1 MEIAHQPTKKSKL
14 TLYILIAMVLG
25 IVAGYYINQNAAG
38 NKISYS
44 PAKDYTGK
52 DSFGLSI
59 SGSQYFQ
66 KVLVVKDSASYRNLK
81 DSIPKGTWL
90 VVSNTNKSY
99 IPAELTENRKIDRVS
114 AAPSHGTVSI
124 VALNEIADFL
134 KLLTTIFLR
143 MVQMIIAP
151 IVFAT
156 LVVGIAKLGDMKTV
170 GRVGGKA
177 MLWFIT
183 ASLVSL
189 GLGLLLVNIFK
200 PGVGV
205 DINST
210 DMAAVNDL
218 LEKSKGFSLQKFVE
232 HVVPKSVVEAMATNE
247 ILQLVVFSVFF
258 GIALTA
264 IGKKGEPIVNA
275 LDSLAHV
282 VLKMVTYVMYLAPL
296 GVFGAMAAAIAKNG
310 LGILVTF
317 GFYVGEFYLGLAILW
332 AVLLLVGYLFL
343 KHRLR
348 ILLRRIATPMSI
360 AFSTASSEAVY
371 PKLVEEM
378 ERFGCNNKIVSFV
391 LPLGYSFNLDGSMMY
406 MTFASM
412 FIAQAFG
419 ITSLTGDV
427 GQQVLMLLVF
437 LITSKGI
444 AGVPRA
450 SLVVVLATGA
460 MFGLPPEGV
469 GLILAIDVFC
479 DMGRTM
485 TNVLGNALATA
496 AVAKWEGQLE
506 TP

>member
-1 MEIAHQPTKKSKL
+1 MEITHQTPKKSRL
-14 TLYILIAMVLG
+14 TLYILIAMVVG
-25 IVAGYYINQNAAG
+25 ILVGYYVHENYG
-38 NKISYS
+38 V
-44 PAKDYTGK
+44 DT
-52 DSFGLSI
+52 
-59 SGSQYFQ
+59 
-66 KVLVVKDSASYRNLK
+66 VKTFSDN
-81 DSIPKGTWL
+81 
-90 VVSNTNKSY
+90 V
-99 IPAELTENRKIDRVS
+99 
-114 AAPSHGTVSI
+114 
-124 VALNEIADFL
+124 

-177 MLWFIT
+177 MIWFIS
-183 ASLVSL
+183 ASLISLSL
-189 GLGLLLVNIFK
+189 GLMLVNIFK

-205 DINST
+205 DITNT

-232 HVVPKSVVEAMATNE
+232 HVVPKSVIEAMATNE

-258 GIALTA
+258 GVALTA
-264 IGKKGEPIVNA
+264 IGKKGEPVIHA
-275 LDSLAHV
+275 LDSIAHV
-282 VLKMVTYVMYLAPL
+282 VLKMVTYVMYMAPL

-317 GFYVGEFYLGLAILW
+317 GKYVGEFYLGLAILW
-332 AVLLLVGYLFL
+332 LLLLFIGYLFL
-343 KHRLR
+343 KKRLPT
-348 ILLRRIATPMSI
+348 LLRRIASPMSI

-412 FIAQAFG
+412 FIAQAFN
-419 ITSLTGDV
+419 ITSITGDV
-427 GQQVLMLLVF
+427 SQQIIMLLVF

-496 AVAKWEGQLE
+496 AVSKWEGQLDN
-506 TP
+506 P

>member
-1 MEIAHQPTKKSKL
+1 MEIVPQPAKKSRL

-25 IVAGYYINQNAAG
+25 IAVGAYI
-38 NKISYS
+38 
-44 PAKDYTGK
+44 
-52 DSFGLSI
+52 
-59 SGSQYFQ
+59 
-66 KVLVVKDSASYRNLK
+66 
-81 DSIPKGTWL
+81 
-90 VVSNTNKSY
+90 NKSY
-99 IPAELTENRKIDRVS
+99 PATTIK
-114 AAPSHGTVSI
+114 AF
-124 VALNEIADFL
+124 ADNI
-134 KLLTTIFLR
+134 KLLTTVFLR

-177 MLWFIT
+177 MLWFIS

-189 GLGLLLVNIFK
+189 SLGLILVTVFE
-200 PGVGV
+200 PGVGA
-205 DINST
+205 DITHT
-210 DMAAVNDL
+210 DMTSVKDL
-218 LEKSKGFSLQKFVE
+218 MEKSQGFSLQKFVE
-232 HVVPKSVVEAMATNE
+232 HVVPRSVIEAMATNE

-258 GIALTA
+258 GVAITA
-264 IGKKGEPIVNA
+264 VGKKGEPIVNA

-296 GVFGAMAAAIAKNG
+296 GVFGAMSAAIAKNG
-310 LGILVTF
+310 LGILITF
-317 GFYVGEFYLGLAILW
+317 GKYVGEFYLGLGILW
-332 AVLLLVGYLFL
+332 LLLLFVGYLFL
-343 KHRLR
+343 KKRLVV
-348 ILLRRIATPMSI
+348 LLKRIAGPMSI

-412 FIAQAFG
+412 FIAQAFN
-419 ITSLTGDV
+419 ITSITGDIS
-427 GQQVLMLLVF
+427 QQIIMLLVF
-437 LITSKGI
+437 LVTSKGI

-460 MFGLPPEGV
+460 MFGIPPEGV

-496 AVAKWEGQLE
+496 AVSKWEGQLE
-506 TP
+506 HS

>member
-1 MEIAHQPTKKSKL
+1 MEITQQPTKKSKL
-14 TLYILIAMVLG
+14 TLYIIIAMILG
-25 IVAGYYINQNAAG
+25 IVVGY
-38 NKISYS
+38 
-44 PAKDYTGK
+44 
-52 DSFGLSI
+52 F
-59 SGSQYFQ
+59 
-66 KVLVVKDSASYRNLK
+66 VNLNY
-81 DSIPKGTWL
+81 D
-90 VVSNTNKSY
+90 
-99 IPAELTENRKIDRVS
+99 
-114 AAPSHGTVSI
+114 
-124 VALNEIADFL
+124 ADTKKAFADNI

-151 IVFAT
+151 IVFST

-189 GLGLLLVNIFK
+189 GLGLVLVNIFQ
-200 PGVGV
+200 PGVGAN
-205 DINST
+205 IANT
-210 DMAAVNDL
+210 DMTAVSDL
-218 LEKSKGFSLQKFVE
+218 MEKSKGFSLAKFVE
-232 HVVPKSVVEAMATNE
+232 HVVPRSVIEAMATNE
-247 ILQLVVFSVFF
+247 ILQLVIFSVLF
-258 GIALTA
+258 GVALTA
-264 IGKKGEPIVNA
+264 VGKKGEPIITA
-275 LDSLAHV
+275 LDAIAHV
-282 VLKMVTYVMYLAPL
+282 VLKMVTYVMYVAPL

-310 LGILVTF
+310 IGILGTF
-317 GFYVGEFYLGLAILW
+317 GKYIGEFYFGLLILW
-332 AVLLLVGYLFL
+332 LVLLLVGYLIL
-343 KHRLR
+343 KNRLPV
-348 ILLRRIATPMSI
+348 LLKRIASPMSI

-412 FIAQAFG
+412 FIAQAFN
-419 ITSLTGDV
+419 ITAITGDV
-427 GQQVLMLLVF
+427 WQQVLMLLVF

-460 MFGLPPEGV
+460 LFGIPPEGV

-496 AVAKWEGQLE
+496 AVSKWEGALE
-506 TP
+506 HG

>member
-1 MEIAHQPTKKSKL
+1 MEITHQPPKKSRL
-14 TLYILIAMVLG
+14 TLYILIAMVVG
-25 IVAGYYINQNAAG
+25 ILVGYYVHENYAA
-38 NKISYS
+38 
-44 PAKDYTGK
+44 DT
-52 DSFGLSI
+52 
-59 SGSQYFQ
+59 
-66 KVLVVKDSASYRNLK
+66 VKTFS
-81 DSIPKGTWL
+81 
-90 VVSNTNKSY
+90 
-99 IPAELTENRKIDRVS
+99 ENV
-114 AAPSHGTVSI
+114 
-124 VALNEIADFL
+124 

-177 MLWFIT
+177 MIWFIS

-189 GLGLLLVNIFK
+189 SLGLILVNIFK

-205 DINST
+205 DITNT

-264 IGKKGEPIVNA
+264 IGKKGEPVINA
-275 LDSLAHV
+275 LDSIAHV
-282 VLKMVTYVMYLAPL
+282 VLKMVTYVMYMAPL

-317 GFYVGEFYLGLAILW
+317 GKYVGEFYLGLAILW
-332 AVLLLVGYLFL
+332 LLLLFIGYLFL
-343 KHRLR
+343 KKRLPT
-348 ILLRRIATPMSI
+348 LLRRIASPMSI

-412 FIAQAFG
+412 FIAQAFN
-419 ITSLTGDV
+419 ITSITGDV
-427 GQQVLMLLVF
+427 SQQIVMLLVF
-437 LITSKGI
+437 LVTSKGI

-496 AVAKWEGQLE
+496 AVSKWEGQLDN
-506 TP
+506 P

>member
-1 MEIAHQPTKKSKL
+1 MEITQQPQKKSRL
-14 TLYILIAMVLG
+14 TLYIIIAMILG
-25 IVAGYYINQNAAG
+25 IIAGYYVFNNYEA
-38 NKISYS
+38 
-44 PAKDYTGK
+44 DT
-52 DSFGLSI
+52 
-59 SGSQYFQ
+59 
-66 KVLVVKDSASYRNLK
+66 
-81 DSIPKGTWL
+81 
-90 VVSNTNKSY
+90 
-99 IPAELTENRKIDRVS
+99 RK
-114 AAPSHGTVSI
+114 TF
-124 VALNEIADFL
+124 ADNI

-143 MVQMIIAP
+143 LVQMIIAP
-151 IVFAT
+151 IVFST

-189 GLGLLLVNIFK
+189 GLGLVLVNIFK
-200 PGVGV
+200 PGVGAN
-205 DINST
+205 IANT
-210 DMAAVNDL
+210 DMTAVTDL
-218 LEKSKGFSLQKFVE
+218 LEKSKGFSLAKFVE
-232 HVVPKSVVEAMATNE
+232 HVVPRSVIEAMATNE
-247 ILQLVVFSVFF
+247 ILQLVIFSVLF
-258 GIALTA
+258 GVGLTA
-264 IGKKGEPIVNA
+264 IGKKGEPIINA
-275 LDSLAHV
+275 LEALSHV
-282 VLKMVTYVMYLAPL
+282 ILKMVGYVMYVAPL

-310 LGILVTF
+310 LGILGTF
-317 GFYVGEFYLGLAILW
+317 GKYIGEFYLGLAILW
-332 AVLLLVGYLFL
+332 GVLLFVGYLFL
-343 KHRLR
+343 KNRLPV
-348 ILLRRIATPMSI
+348 LLRRIASPMSI

-412 FIAQAFG
+412 FIAQAFN
-419 ITSLTGDV
+419 ITAITGDV
-427 GQQVLMLLVF
+427 SQQILMLLVF

-460 MFGLPPEGV
+460 MFGIPPEGV

-496 AVAKWEGQLE
+496 AVSKWEGALE
-506 TP
+506 HG